1 MKLSLQN
8 PTHAVI
14 LARDLHD
21 GTRESVLAG
30 HGCFVEWERLD
41 EGQRHGLV
49 LQARWLIS
57 KYRIL
62 A

>member
-14 LARDLHD
+14 LARDLHE

-30 HGCFVEWERLD
+30 HGCFIEWERLSD
-41 EGQRHGLV
+41 VQRYVIV